1 MWTDGDDR
9 KLLFSPLFSL
19 SLFQMEIPRVS
30 STYKCVERKKKL
42 WTWDL
47 EQISANIT
55 TRQCQGSLEPQSEI
69 TTTTIQKRERRKGKK
84 QILCPILILR
94 SSRILF
100 WSLTLSGGGVTVCST
115 LYVVQT
121 VVDIKKIHVVTLML
135 PNANGDGA
143 RLRSSSSIPC
153 AHVHGPA
160 QCFDAVNS
168 LLMTPVA
175 ADKYKRTP
183 SRCSTY
189 VYSAWA
195 RKRNL
200 YKAQRNLCCC
210 AYHHVL
216 HVVVLYT
223 HICIYIG
230 PISNASSFPSGYTTN
245 KIDFFFLFGFLRA
258 HPNSWS
264 RLVFQSR
271 KWNKKEKKKLYTHR
285 ELKST
290 RTALWSFYSL

>member
-1 MWTDGDDR
+1 MCGTKKEVVDVGFGTNICP
-9 KLLFSPLFSL
+9 LLS
-19 SLFQMEIPRVS
+19 
-30 STYKCVERKKKL
+30 
-42 WTWDL
+42 
-47 EQISANIT
+47 
-55 TRQCQGSLEPQSEI
+55 
-69 TTTTIQKRERRKGKK
+69 
-84 QILCPILILR
+84 ILR

-168 LLMTPVA
+168 LLMTPAA

-183 SRCSTY
+183 SMQY

-195 RKRNL
+195 RKRNVC
-200 YKAQRNLCCC
+200 KAQRNLCCC
-210 AYHHVL
+210 AYHRVL

-223 HICIYIG
+223 HLYIIG
-230 PISNASSFPSGYTTN
+230 PISSASSFPSGYTLIRLTS
-245 KIDFFFLFGFLRA
+245 FSYSGFWERI
-258 HPNSWS
+258 
-264 RLVFQSR
+264 Q
-271 KWNKKEKKKLYTHR
+271 
-285 ELKST
+285 
-290 RTALWSFYSL
+290 TADPV